1 MFLIIHKFYHLILNT
16 IIKVFFLFLS
26 TTNKMQ
32 RYTVFFV
39 VVSAVHV
46 LSSFSAH
53 HQELAVAA
61 NKSDKYPML
70 YVQFLSS

>member
-1 MFLIIHKFYHLILNT
+1 
-16 IIKVFFLFLS
+16 
-26 TTNKMQ
+26 MQ